1 MKSGVIAAWELATAA
16 RAAGLGLMIGGNVES
31 MLAMSVS
38 ACFATGIGGFEF
50 ADLDTPWFMATNP
63 FDGGFAVTGGMISVA
78 GITAGHGVVPKA

>member
-1 MKSGVIAAWELATAA
+1 MA
-16 RAAGLGLMIGGNVES
+16 
-31 MLAMSVS
+31 AMSGARIS

-78 GITAGHGVVPKA
+78 GIAAGHGVVPKG

>member
-1 MKSGVIAAWELATAA
+1 
-16 RAAGLGLMIGGNVES
+16 
-31 MLAMSVS
+31 MSVS

-78 GITAGHGVVPKA
+78 GITAGHGVLPRE